1 MARKIKV
8 NSKKILK
15 ELVEFDNSYIF
26 DLFFQIFSLEG
37 IREFAI
43 KHNLISQ
50 DQTISMEKLLVLL
63 GQNLLFGD
71 KAILKE
77 VISLNTKIVESNG
90 FHNNS
95 FEELQGDY
103 KKYQIYSH
111 KNIVASPEIII
122 LYYYFKNNK
131 YNKTCQQSMVY
142 FKEEKHFLEEKRS
155 FNKNETEDITS
166 NFNLF
171 IETLTEAQQFT
182 LSSYLKEN
190 VDFTIPEVEFIDLLK
205 KRFNAD
211 FKEDKFIIDKRLLY
225 FFNETYN
232 KIDNIMNKMLDS
244 LKGFQSINKA
254 LEKNLIQTNF
264 YLNRKDG
271 LIEENRKLKLRN
283 KELLKENN
291 HLKNI
296 TLDNSSE
303 DFRIKNILLEKDK
316 YYLQNEIEKLYE
328 KISILEE
335 EEKVKGEIQEN
346 INVEVEINK
355 EIEIPKYID
364 IAILGGKW
372 NSGNKGSVEEYF
384 WKNKCN
390 VEFFDPDKLIRHQE
404 KIKNKDII
412 IFDTSYNSH
421 SMFYKFR
428 DIIDYKISMSNI
440 SELKKLFSI

>member
-1 MARKIKV
+1 M
-8 NSKKILK
+8 
-15 ELVEFDNSYIF
+15 
-26 DLFFQIFSLEG
+26 
-37 IREFAI
+37 
-43 KHNLISQ
+43 
-50 DQTISMEKLLVLL
+50 
-63 GQNLLFGD
+63 
-71 KAILKE
+71 
-77 VISLNTKIVESNG
+77 
-90 FHNNS
+90 
-95 FEELQGDY
+95 
-103 KKYQIYSH
+103 
-111 KNIVASPEIII
+111 
-122 LYYYFKNNK
+122 
-131 YNKTCQQSMVY
+131 
-142 FKEEKHFLEEKRS
+142 
-155 FNKNETEDITS
+155 
-166 NFNLF
+166 
-171 IETLTEAQQFT
+171 
-182 LSSYLKEN
+182 
-190 VDFTIPEVEFIDLLK
+190 
-205 KRFNAD
+205 
-211 FKEDKFIIDKRLLY
+211 
-225 FFNETYN
+225 
-232 KIDNIMNKMLDS
+232 
-244 LKGFQSINKA
+244 
-254 LEKNLIQTNF
+254 IQTNF

-428 DIIDYKISMSNI
+428 DIIDYKISISNI